1 MWWGKCGWYVE
12 AAQIPIAVG
21 TNVDD
26 LCEAI
31 KLKLKRFSHVDAD
44 QIVIKREGVKLARN

>member
-1 MWWGKCGWYVE
+1 ME